1 MAPIATTPVTA
12 ALVAARCSA
21 RVPPRDWPATNTSWQ
36 SRRSE
41 SRASWADRAQSVHRV
56 SSMASGV
63 SPWPASNGPM
73 TSYPAAARYSPS
85 PRISGG
91 VPAKPWSSRQP
102 RVPARMRNGRSWSGW
117 GGLLQIVF
125 VRTAIT
131 SAVYRPASSATR
143 SGLYGPAKLSPSASG
158 RDDRNC
164 GGEQAMAIVGW
175 LVALLLGIVLALF
188 SVENQ
193 QPATINVLGASY
205 QNIPIWVVMLASA
218 ALGALMAIVISL
230 VDRVRWY
237 MASRFTKKVL
247 TEHKKMIMQR
257 DDRISELE
265 QEVLRL
271 RGAA

>member
-1 MAPIATTPVTA
+1 
-12 ALVAARCSA
+12 
-21 RVPPRDWPATNTSWQ
+21 
-36 SRRSE
+36 
-41 SRASWADRAQSVHRV
+41 
-56 SSMASGV
+56 
-63 SPWPASNGPM
+63 
-73 TSYPAAARYSPS
+73 
-85 PRISGG
+85 
-91 VPAKPWSSRQP
+91 
-102 RVPARMRNGRSWSGW
+102 MRNGCNWSGSA
-117 GGLLQIVF
+117 GLLQIGF

-131 SAVYRPASSATR
+131 FAVYRPASSASR
-143 SGLYGPAKLSPSASG
+143 SGLYGPARLSPSASG
-158 RDDRNC
+158 RATATVGVNKR
-164 GGEQAMAIVGW
+164 MAIVGW
-175 LVALLLGIVLALF
+175 LVALALGILLALF

-247 TEHKKMIMQR
+247 TEHKRMIMQR